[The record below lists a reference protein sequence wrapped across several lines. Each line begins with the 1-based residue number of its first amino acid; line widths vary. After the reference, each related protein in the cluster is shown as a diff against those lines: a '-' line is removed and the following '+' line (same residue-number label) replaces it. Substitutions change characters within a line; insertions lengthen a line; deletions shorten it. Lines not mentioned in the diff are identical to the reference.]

1 MKPRKVAITLAALV
15 SISTLT
21 ACGEPA
27 PETEEPEV
35 EETATEEPVEIV
47 PEDLTGSL
55 SQDESIA
62 FVAYA
67 SENRDIDVCEF
78 VGPDLDP
85 DDIQG
90 FINLVMDLG
99 GGNAQ
104 GVERINKMGTLIYA
118 RDTCDY

>member
-1 MKPRKVAITLAALV
+1 MNTRKIAITLAAFLSV
-15 SISTLT
+15 SVLT
-21 ACGEPA
+21 ACGGSDP
-27 PETEEPEV
+27 EPEESQV
-35 EETATEEPVEIV
+35 EETATEEPAEID
-47 PEDLTGSL
+47 PEALTGSL
-55 SQDESIA
+55 SQEESIA

-67 SENRDIDVCEF
+67 SESRDIDVCEF

-104 GVERINKMGTLIYA
+104 GVERINKMGALIYA